1 MSYKARTSAEIAAA
15 RTAAIQASKPI
26 VAKGE
31 CHMCGWS
38 LGKGA
43 LYCSA
48 MCASDFAAEVKAHK
62 ATP

>member
-15 RTAAIQASKPI
+15 RTADIQAGKPI

-43 LYCSA
+43 LWCSA
-48 MCASDFAAEVKAHK
+48 PCAEDYAAEVKALK